1 MNLQPA
7 VGEDDAS
14 TWNSSFV
21 FVPAF
26 FWLVDKLTSKNSKIF
41 IFRYVNICCD
51 LFWMAFNA
59 RLIGWT
65 SMLQLC
71 NNY

>member
-26 FWLVDKLTSKNSKIF
+26 FLAGRQINEQKQQNFHISLCE
-41 IFRYVNICCD
+41 YCCD

-59 RLIGWT
+59 RLIG
-65 SMLQLC
+65 
-71 NNY
+71 

>member
-41 IFRYVNICCD
+41 IFRYVNIVVIY
-51 LFWMAFNA
+51 F
-59 RLIGWT
+59 GWL
-65 SMLQLC
+65 SMLA
-71 NNY
+71 